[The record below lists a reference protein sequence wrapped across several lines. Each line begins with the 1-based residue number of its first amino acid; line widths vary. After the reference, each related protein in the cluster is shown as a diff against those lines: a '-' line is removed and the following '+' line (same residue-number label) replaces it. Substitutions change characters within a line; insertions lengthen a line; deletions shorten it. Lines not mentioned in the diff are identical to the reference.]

1 MSRRKTERLLNLV
14 VCLLATRRYL
24 TAEQI
29 RRAVPGYPES
39 DDAFKR
45 MFERDK
51 EELRELG
58 VPLEVG
64 SDQDGGGGDEIGYRI
79 PPQAYELP
87 DIHLSPDEAAVLG
100 LAARVWQRATMA
112 EAASGALLK
121 LRAAGVET
129 DATTTLGIEPRV
141 NTADPSFPALWE
153 AVRDGRPVAFDYQ
166 GIGRTSVSRRHLEP
180 WGVVSRRG
188 RWYVVGHDRDRE
200 ETRVFRLSRITGA
213 VAVDGRPGTV
223 TVPDGVDVRRI
234 AFDRGDRVAEPR
246 PATVRLRA
254 GAAQGP
260 RRWARD
266 VRDLGGGWDE
276 ATLTFRDV
284 DRFAPYLARFAD
296 DVVVLDPPDL
306 REAVIQ
312 QLKAVLSVSDVP
324 ADADA
329 DTNADTDRD
338 TDTVPAGAAG
348 TGTGMGAGGR

>member
-29 RRAVPGYPES
+29 RRAVPGYPDS
-39 DDAFKR
+39 DEAFKR

-64 SDQDGGGGDEIGYRI
+64 ADGEEDLGYRI

-87 DIHLSPDEAAVLG
+87 EIRLTPDEAAVLG
-100 LAARVWQRATMA
+100 LAARVWQQASLA
-112 EAASGALLK
+112 DAASGALLK

-129 DATTTLGIEPRV
+129 DSATTLGIEPRV
-141 NTADPSFPALWE
+141 DTDDPAFPALFE
-153 AVRDGRPVAFDYQ
+153 AVKDGRPVAFDYQ
-166 GIGRTSVSRRHLEP
+166 GIGRTAVSRRHLEP

-188 RWYVVGHDRDRE
+188 RWYVVGFDRDRQQQ
-200 ETRVFRLSRITGA
+200 RVFRLSRISGD
-213 VAVDGRPGTV
+213 VA
-223 TVPDGVDVRRI
+223 PDGPPGSVEVPKDVDVRRI
-234 AFDRGDRVAEPR
+234 AFDWGEAPAEPR
-246 PATVRLRA
+246 TATMRLRA
-254 GAAQGP
+254 GAAQGL
-260 RRWARD
+260 RRWAIG
-266 VRDLGGGWDE
+266 VRPAGDGWDE

-284 DRFAPYLARFAD
+284 DRFAPFLARFAA

-312 QLKAVLSVSDVP
+312 QLKAVLAVTEV
-324 ADADA
+324 
-329 DTNADTDRD
+329 
-338 TDTVPAGAAG
+338 
-348 TGTGMGAGGR
+348 TGP

>member
-1 MSRRKTERLLNLV
+1 MCVNGLIDWKGGGRVSRRKTERLLNLV

-29 RRAVPGYPES
+29 RRAVPGYPDS
-39 DDAFKR
+39 DEAFKR

-64 SDQDGGGGDEIGYRI
+64 SDQQGGTGEEIGYRI

-87 DIHLSPDEAAVLG
+87 DIHLTPDEAAVLG
-100 LAARVWQRATMA
+100 LAARVWQRASMA
-112 EAASGALLK
+112 DAASGALLK
-121 LRAAGVET
+121 LRAAGVDT
-129 DATTTLGIEPRV
+129 DAADATTAMGIEPRV
-141 NTADPSFPALWE
+141 DTGDPAFPALWE

-166 GIGRTSVSRRHLEP
+166 GVGRTSVSRRHLEP

-188 RWYVVGHDRDRE
+188 RWYVVGHDRDRGQ
-200 ETRVFRLSRITGA
+200 TRVFRLSRITGE
-213 VAVDGRPGTV
+213 VAADGPDGSV

-234 AFDRGDRVAEPR
+234 AFDWGDPVTEPR

-254 GAAQGP
+254 GAAQGL
-260 RRWARD
+260 RRWAGDMRPVGD
-266 VRDLGGGWDE
+266 GVWDE
-276 ATLTFRDV
+276 ATLTFRDA
-284 DRFAPYLARFAD
+284 DRFAPYLVRFAD

-312 QLKAVLSVSDVP
+312 QLKATLATAGDTP
-324 ADADA
+324 EGDA
-329 DTNADTDRD
+329 R
-338 TDTVPAGAAG
+338 G
-348 TGTGMGAGGR
+348 

>member
-29 RRAVPGYPES
+29 RRAVPGYPDS
-39 DDAFKR
+39 DEAFKR

-64 SDQDGGGGDEIGYRI
+64 SDQGGGGGEEIGYRI
-79 PPQAYELP
+79 PPQDYELP
-87 DIHLSPDEAAVLG
+87 DLHLTPDEAAVLG
-100 LAARVWQRATMA
+100 LAARVWQRASMA
-112 EAASGALLK
+112 DAASGALLK

-129 DATTTLGIEPRV
+129 DASSAVGIEPRV
-141 NTADPSFPALWE
+141 DTGDPSFPALWE
-153 AVRDGRPVAFDYQ
+153 AVRDGRPVSFDYQ
-166 GIGRTSVSRRHLEP
+166 GVGRTSAARRHLEP

-188 RWYVVGHDRDRE
+188 RWYVVGHDRDRGQ
-200 ETRVFRLSRITGA
+200 TRVFRLSRITGE
-213 VAVDGRPGTV
+213 VAADGPPGSV
-223 TVPDGVDVRRI
+223 TVPEGVDVRRI
-234 AFDRGDRVAEPR
+234 AFDRSEPLAEPR

-254 GAAQGP
+254 NAAHGP

-266 VRDLGGGWDE
+266 VRPVGDGAWDE
-276 ATLTFRDV
+276 AVLTFRDV

-296 DVVVLDPPDL
+296 DLVVLDPPDL

-312 QLKAVLSVSDVP
+312 QLKSILAADGDGGEPAVA
-324 ADADA
+324 AD
-329 DTNADTDRD
+329 R
-338 TDTVPAGAAG
+338 
-348 TGTGMGAGGR
+348 